1 MKKIPKENIKDV
13 LRKTYSDVEYLKVTY
28 NNDYIIVKWFHSYG
42 TTSKFKI
49 IPYSDKPI
57 NYNCNS
63 VYFEDVFEFENEKF
77 EVLLIEPGFYWK
89 L

>member
-1 MKKIPKENIKDV
+1 MIKKIPKENIKDI
-13 LRKTYSDVEYLKVTY
+13 LRKTYSDVDYLNVTY
-28 NNDYIIVKWFHSYG
+28 NSNYIIVKWFHSYG

-57 NYNCNS
+57 NYKCNS

-77 EVLLIEPGFYWK
+77 EILLIEPGFY
-89 L
+89 

>member
-1 MKKIPKENIKDV
+1 MKKNPEENIKEA

-28 NNDYIIVKWFHSYG
+28 NKDYIIVKWFHSYG

-57 NYNCNS
+57 NYKCNL
-63 VYFEDVFEFENEKF
+63 VYFEDIFDFEGEKF
-77 EVLLIEPGFYWK
+77 EILLIEPGFY
-89 L
+89 

>member
-57 NYNCNS
+57 NYKCNS

-77 EVLLIEPGFYWK
+77 EILLIEPGFY
-89 L
+89 